1 MSWDSYITNVM
12 ANDFVMD
19 CAIVGLE
26 PPSIWASQSGG
37 KLANLTAAEMKSLAG
52 NQTSRQSF
60 MAGGLTLAGVKCT
73 VLRDQLD
80 VDGSYCMD
88 IRTKS
93 SETEPDTFSIC
104 IAKSNKALVIVKA
117 KKDVH
122 GGKVNKVAFDMAK
135 YLRDSSY

>member
-1 MSWDSYITNVM
+1 MKSLS
-12 ANDFVMD
+12 
-19 CAIVGLE
+19 L
-26 PPSIWASQSGG
+26 SQ
-37 KLANLTAAEMKSLAG
+37 AAEMKSLAG

-104 IAKSNKALVIVKA
+104 IAKSNKGLFLLFFVV
-117 KKDVH
+117 V
-122 GGKVNKVAFDMAK
+122 VV
-135 YLRDSSY
+135 SSCIFCLI